1 MKNFIVLLLSFM
13 VFTIGNSQTL
23 TKIVDEM
30 SDKVYWSDDG
40 QVFIENNAGFRIESA
55 WKYNSSDPVFDG
67 IMAKIVGLGSCV
79 ENVEMIVLFENGE
92 KITKT
97 SWNKFNCEGNAWYNL
112 RESEVNLFK
121 TVPISKIRFTNGR
134 TYESIT
140 GVLELSDY
148 FITINRRADNNQ
160 FDVVN
165 Q

>member
-1 MKNFIVLLLSFM
+1 MKNLLITLLT
-13 VFTIGNSQTL
+13 FTFFSTGFAQTL

-40 QVFIENNAGFRIESA
+40 QVFIENDAGFRIECA
-55 WKYNSSDPVFDG
+55 WKYNSPDPVFDG
-67 IMAKIVGLGSCV
+67 IMAKVVGLGSCV
-79 ENVEMIVLFENGE
+79 ENVEMIVLFDNGE

-112 RESEVNLFK
+112 RENEINLFK
-121 TVPISKIRFTNGR
+121 TTSINKIRFTNGR
-134 TYESIT
+134 TYDSIT
-140 GVLELSDY
+140 GTLEIPDY
-148 FITINRRADNNQ
+148 FITINRRADNSQ

>member
-55 WKYNSSDPVFDG
+55 WKYNSPDPVFDG

>member
-55 WKYNSSDPVFDG
+55 WKYNSPDPVFDG

-79 ENVEMIVLFENGE
+79 ENVEMIVLFE
-92 KITKT
+92 
-97 SWNKFNCEGNAWYNL
+97 FL
-112 RESEVNLFK
+112 
-121 TVPISKIRFTNGR
+121 PI
-134 TYESIT
+134 
-140 GVLELSDY
+140 
-148 FITINRRADNNQ
+148 
-160 FDVVN
+160 
-165 Q
+165 

>member
-1 MKNFIVLLLSFM
+1 MKNFIVLFLSFM
-13 VFTIGNSQTL
+13 VFTVGNSQTL

-55 WKYNSSDPVFDG
+55 WKYNSPDPVFDG

>member
-1 MKNFIVLLLSFM
+1 MKNLLLTLLT
-13 VFTIGNSQTL
+13 FTLFLTGFAQTL

-30 SDKVYWSDDG
+30 SDKIYWSDDG
-40 QVFIENNAGFRIESA
+40 QVFIENDAGFRIECA
-55 WKYNSSDPVFDG
+55 WKYNSPDPVFDG
-67 IMAKIVGLGSCV
+67 LMAKVVGLGSCV

-112 RESEVNLFK
+112 KETEINLFK
-121 TVPISKIRFTNGR
+121 TTSISKIRFTNGR
-134 TYESIT
+134 TYDSIT
-140 GVLELSDY
+140 GTLEVPEY
-148 FITINRRADNNQ
+148 FITINRRAENSQ

>member
-55 WKYNSSDPVFDG
+55 WKYNSPEPVFDG

>member
-1 MKNFIVLLLSFM
+1 MKNLLLTLLT
-13 VFTIGNSQTL
+13 FTLFSTGFAQTL

-30 SDKVYWSDDG
+30 SDKIYWSDDG
-40 QVFIENNAGFRIESA
+40 QVFIENDAGFRIECA
-55 WKYNSSDPVFDG
+55 WKYNSPDPVFDG
-67 IMAKIVGLGSCV
+67 LMAKVVGLGSCV

-112 RESEVNLFK
+112 KENEINLFK
-121 TVPISKIRFTNGR
+121 TTSISKIRFTNGR
-134 TYESIT
+134 TYDSIT
-140 GVLELSDY
+140 GTLEVPEY
-148 FITINRRADNNQ
+148 FITINRRAENSQ

>member
-1 MKNFIVLLLSFM
+1 
-13 VFTIGNSQTL
+13 
-23 TKIVDEM
+23 
-30 SDKVYWSDDG
+30 
-40 QVFIENNAGFRIESA
+40 
-55 WKYNSSDPVFDG
+55 
-67 IMAKIVGLGSCV
+67 
-79 ENVEMIVLFENGE
+79 MIVLFENGE

>member
-55 WKYNSSDPVFDG
+55 WKYNSPDPVFDG

-97 SWNKFNCEGNAWYNL
+97 SWNKFNCEGNAGTTLEKVKLIYSRLYRSVRLDL
-112 RESEVNLFK
+112 RMVGL
-121 TVPISKIRFTNGR
+121 TNQLQ
-134 TYESIT
+134 
-140 GVLELSDY
+140 V
-148 FITINRRADNNQ
+148 F
-160 FDVVN
+160 
-165 Q
+165 